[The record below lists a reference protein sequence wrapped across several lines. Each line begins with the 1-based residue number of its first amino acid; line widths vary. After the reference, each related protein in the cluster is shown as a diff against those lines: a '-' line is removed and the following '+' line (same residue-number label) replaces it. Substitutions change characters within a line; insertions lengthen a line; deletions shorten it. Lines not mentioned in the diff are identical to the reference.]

1 MRLTR
6 LHVFLGLILLV
17 ITVLYVI
24 QYNQKRA
31 KKLVEK
37 PAEKPVE
44 KVIPVEPEVK
54 VDKKSEIL
62 ARNTIAIAGEYWKIA
77 KKENRDLSRGQTTLR
92 RAKEEFRKK
101 NYDEAVKLAKRS
113 IGELKSAPGLETRYT
128 VRRRDNL
135 WNIAKMKKHY
145 GRGSFWVKI
154 WRKNERI
161 IPDFDLIYRGQVLI
175 IPK

>member
-6 LHVFLGLILLV
+6 LHLFLGLILLV
-17 ITVLYVI
+17 TTVLYVI

-31 KKLVEK
+31 KK
-37 PAEKPVE
+37 PVE
-44 KVIPVEPEVK
+44 KVIPVPAKVEPVVK
-54 VDKKSEIL
+54 EEVDKKAETL
-62 ARNTIAIAGEYWKIA
+62 ARKTIAIAGEYWKIA
-77 KKENRDLSRGQTTLR
+77 RKESRDLSRGQVTLR

-113 IGELKSAPGLETRYT
+113 IGELKTAPRLETRYT
-128 VRRRDNL
+128 VCRGDNL
-135 WNIAKMKKHY
+135 WNIAKMEKHY

-154 WRKNERI
+154 WRKNEKS
-161 IPDFDLIYRGQVLI
+161 IPDFDLVYRGQKLI